1 MHFAV
6 KLVFTNIISIALV
19 YSEKCAYDLSHD
31 LHSFVYFV
39 SEAGTLRSS
48 IKRCSYQKFIKFTG
62 MKGIELA
69 SPNKNQQFLENTLY
83 FKPRIALSSTCL
95 QLTTYFKSK
104 ISLNK
109 FTRIMS

>member
-1 MHFAV
+1 
-6 KLVFTNIISIALV
+6 
-19 YSEKCAYDLSHD
+19 
-31 LHSFVYFV
+31 
-39 SEAGTLRSS
+39 
-48 IKRCSYQKFIKFTG
+48 
-62 MKGIELA
+62 MKGIVLA